1 MFAKSASSNTGAD
14 RALLITMRI
23 TQYTPLLQNFKSV
36 AKKCEKN
43 IFGKI
48 FNSDLKRAQNVLYIG
63 Q

>member
-1 MFAKSASSNTGAD
+1 MLAKSASSNTGAGS
-14 RALLITMRI
+14 ALLITMRI
-23 TQYTPLLQNFKSV
+23 TQYTPLPRKFKSA

-48 FNSDLKRAQNVLYIG
+48 FNSDLKRAQNGLYLG